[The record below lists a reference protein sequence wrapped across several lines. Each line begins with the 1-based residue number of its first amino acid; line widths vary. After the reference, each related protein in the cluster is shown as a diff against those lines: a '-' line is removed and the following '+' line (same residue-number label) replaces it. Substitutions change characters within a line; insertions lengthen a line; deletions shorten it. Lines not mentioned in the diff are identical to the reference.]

1 MCLAL
6 KGGSLQRKWTASSN
20 LMHLSTN
27 YADIDEVEEEA
38 PTGCATGCCSIVL
51 FILSCILV
59 VFTLPLSLFFI
70 IKVCVC
76 VCLCVFL
83 GEFMLGKIQAAF
95 QTGSIQI
102 LQIKCITVLSHY
114 LCSWLLRG

>member
-6 KGGSLQRKWTASSN
+6 KGGSLQREWTASSN

-76 VCLCVFL
+76 VCVCVFSL
-83 GEFMLGKIQAAF
+83 E
-95 QTGSIQI
+95 S
-102 LQIKCITVLSHY
+102 
-114 LCSWLLRG
+114 LCLERFRLHSRQDPSKSCK